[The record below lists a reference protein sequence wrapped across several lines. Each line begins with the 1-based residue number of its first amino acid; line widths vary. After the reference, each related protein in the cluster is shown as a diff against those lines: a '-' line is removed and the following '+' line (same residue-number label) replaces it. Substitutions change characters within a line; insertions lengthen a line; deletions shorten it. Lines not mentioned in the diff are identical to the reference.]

1 MNKIKKLL
9 SAWSESLHDM
19 CYIWWLEMKNTF
31 KDEGVLIFFVL
42 VPLGYPLLYSWM
54 YNNEVVRD
62 VPVAVV
68 DQSHSSL
75 SRQLLQRIDGTPDVR
90 VAYYCNNLPE
100 AQQLIG
106 KQVVNGVILIP
117 KNFEE
122 KIGRGEQAHLG
133 VYCDMSLM
141 LTYKAIYQS
150 AQAVSSAINTEI
162 QKPQSM
168 STTER
173 DEEVN
178 TEPMMT
184 DAVQIFNA
192 TGGYGNF
199 LLPGVLVLILQQ
211 TLLLGIGMAAG
222 TARENNRYR
231 DLVPTSRHYNG
242 IYRIVLGKSMCY
254 FMLYMVLSCYVLLC
268 VPRIF
273 HFTQLLQ
280 FHDYVAFVIPFLLA
294 TIFFGMTIS
303 CLIRYRENVILLVV
317 FTSVPFLFMTGLSW
331 PRESIPGTWEAIGAL
346 VPSTFGVRGFVRMS
360 SMGATLEDVLPEYN
374 ALWTQVLFYLF
385 TTCVVYYYQLHS
397 AHRHAADQITAIQEK
412 IRQHLNRLQ
421 TAEEKA
427 ETKAGK

>member
-1 MNKIKKLL
+1 MKRIKSLL

-31 KDEGVLIFFVL
+31 KDEGVLIFFIL

-62 VPVAVV
+62 VPIAVV

-106 KQVVNGVILIP
+106 KQAVNGVILIP

-122 KIGRGEQAHLG
+122 KIGRGEQAHLS

-178 TEPMMT
+178 TEPMVT

-211 TLLLGIGMAAG
+211 TLLLGIGLAAG

-254 FMLYMVLSCYVLLC
+254 FMLYMALSSYVLLC
-268 VPRIF
+268 VPHIF
-273 HFTQLLQ
+273 HFTQLLH
-280 FHDYVAFVIPFLLA
+280 FHDYIAFVIPFLLA

-331 PRESIPGTWEAIGAL
+331 PKEAIPGTWEAIGAL

-360 SMGATLEDVLPEYN
+360 SMGATLEDVLPEYK
-374 ALWTQVLFYLF
+374 ALWIQTVAYLL
-385 TTCVVYYYQLHS
+385 TTCLVYYRQLHS
-397 AHRHAADQITAIQEK
+397 AHQHAADQITAIQEK
-412 IRQHLNRLQ
+412 IRQRLNRPQ
-421 TAEEKA
+421 AVEEKA
-427 ETKAGK
+427 ESEGEK